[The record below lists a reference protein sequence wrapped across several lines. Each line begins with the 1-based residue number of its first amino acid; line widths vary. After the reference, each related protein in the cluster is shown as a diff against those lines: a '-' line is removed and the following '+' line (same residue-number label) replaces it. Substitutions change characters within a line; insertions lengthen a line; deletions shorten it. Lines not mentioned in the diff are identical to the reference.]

1 MSITVKLL
9 LVIDA
14 SRSGTR
20 SSYLIKEPRWWM
32 PASKV
37 RDYVNVKVL
46 DNVNAVPAEL
56 RDYLNADSLPTR
68 LPSRKRY
75 AKLRDLT

>member
-1 MSITVKLL
+1 
-9 LVIDA
+9 
-14 SRSGTR
+14 
-20 SSYLIKEPRWWM
+20 M